1 MLETW
6 FRTGQG
12 PRKFQNFE
20 LDQNQQYFDNLGLIR
35 NSSDGTDGQWI
46 PQWIIPVIDIG
57 DRCQNQFLLRP
68 IRDYDRN

>member
-6 FRTGQG
+6 YRTGQG

-35 NSSDGTDGQWI
+35 NSSDGTGGQWI
-46 PQWIIPVIDIG
+46 PVIDVG
-57 DRCQNQFLLRP
+57 DRYQNQFLLRP
-68 IRDYDRN
+68 IRDYGRN